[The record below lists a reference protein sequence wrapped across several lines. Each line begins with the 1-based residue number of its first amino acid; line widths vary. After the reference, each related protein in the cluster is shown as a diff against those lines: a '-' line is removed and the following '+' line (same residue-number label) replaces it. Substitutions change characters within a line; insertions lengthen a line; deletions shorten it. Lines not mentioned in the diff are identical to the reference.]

1 MAPQVLIE
9 IIRPEVMISS
19 SLDIEFTEV
28 LRQVMLAFFISYLE
42 MSKTMF
48 FMLGLSHHG
57 AVLLHLREASFE
69 DR

>member
-9 IIRPEVMISS
+9 IWPEVMISS
-19 SLDIEFTEV
+19 SLGIKFTEV
-28 LRQVMLAFFISYLE
+28 LRQVMLAVFISYLE

-48 FMLGLSHHG
+48 FTLGLSQHG
-57 AVLLHLREASFE
+57 AVLLHLGEASFE